1 MERKYAILRD
11 LNRAFTGE
19 PSAPRRGAFGPGVL
33 DAREAVQ
40 QRLSPPEPRIDVE
53 SLRPKDVRDLAGAP
67 EVVSVAPVMPIRL
80 VEPIKSKAKATQQA
94 WGIGAVGADV
104 SSFTGA
110 GVTVAVL
117 DTGIDATHPAFEG
130 VNLVQADFTGT
141 GDGDEAGHGT
151 HCAGTI
157 FGREVDNIRIGVA
170 PGIDTALIGKVLDGN
185 GSGSSDMLFAAIQ
198 WAGLMGARVISMS
211 LGFDFPG
218 LVNELV
224 TNQGVPVPPATSLA
238 LEAYRGN
245 LRMFDALMGILRA
258 SQAFGPGTVVIA
270 AAGNESERPSY
281 EIAASLP
288 AAAEGVVSVAA
299 LERRAVGSG
308 SHVLLEHPRPDQRA
322 GPRHRVGPHGR
333 WAGGDERHQ
342 HGLPPRRGRD
352 RAVVGVGDELRPA
365 PERAGGDQQA
375 PGHGAHHRS
384 APIRRRGRPR
394 RGDRHRT
401 LSGEPLSPRVRRAA
415 APAANHA

>member
-1 MERKYAILRD
+1 MERKYAVLRD
-11 LNRAFTGE
+11 LNRAYTGE
-19 PSAPRRGAFGPGVL
+19 PSSVRRSALDPEAL
-33 DAREAVQ
+33 DAREAAGR
-40 QRLSPPEPRIDVE
+40 RLSPPEPRIDVE

-67 EVVSVAPVMPIRL
+67 EVVSLAPVMPIHL

-104 SSFTGA
+104 TAFTGA
-110 GVTVAVL
+110 GVVVAVL
-117 DTGIDATHPAFEG
+117 DTGIDASHPAFNG
-130 VNLVQADFTGT
+130 VTLVQADFTGT

-157 FGREVDNIRIGVA
+157 FGREVNNIRIGVA

-185 GSGSSDMLFAAIQ
+185 GSGSSDMLFTAIQ

-224 TNQGVPVPPATSLA
+224 TNQGVPVAPATSLA
-238 LEAYRGN
+238 LEAYRAN

-258 SQAFGPGTVVIA
+258 SQAFGPGTVVVA
-270 AAGNESERPSY
+270 AAGNESERPNY

-299 LERRAVGSG
+299 LERRPSG
-308 SHVLLEHPRPDQRA
+308 LGVTFFSNTLAQISGPGLDIVSARTGGGLVAMSGTSMACPHVAGVTALWWESVANSDLPVNAQVVTNKLLASARTS
-322 GPRHRVGPHGR
+322 
-333 WAGGDERHQ
+333 
-342 HGLPPRRGRD
+342 GLLASTDVAD
-352 RAVVGVGDELRPA
+352 RGVGIATA
-365 PERAGGDQQA
+365 P
-375 PGHGAHHRS
+375 
-384 APIRRRGRPR
+384 
-394 RGDRHRT
+394 
-401 LSGEPLSPRVRRAA
+401 
-415 APAANHA
+415 